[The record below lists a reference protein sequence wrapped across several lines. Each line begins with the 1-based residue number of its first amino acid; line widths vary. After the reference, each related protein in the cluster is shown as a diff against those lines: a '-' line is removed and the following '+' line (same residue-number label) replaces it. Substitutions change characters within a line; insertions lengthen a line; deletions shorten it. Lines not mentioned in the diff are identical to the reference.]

1 MAGGYSAA
9 DSPRDSFSDE
19 RYGKLVQETSKGIAG
34 FNQLTRSI
42 AQKMSLFGTPQDSR
56 ANHKQLN
63 ELVDKGN
70 KIVTKIQRRLKDLAQ
85 ACQGPQA
92 RARKTQVNKLSTDF
106 KNQLRSFEETCKRLV
121 ESEKNAVD
129 LIRRSSTSFRNSDD
143 MNKPANN
150 NNNGMNFTNY
160 NEDQIYAQANIV
172 MYDEDGTKVDDTLPC
187 SARWLMALW
196 LMHQTWRE
204 EKKTSSTS
212 TISCARSTPRSR
224 RSMG

>member
-19 RYGKLVQETSKGIAG
+19 HYAKLVQETSKGIAG

-85 ACQGPQA
+85 ACAGPQA
-92 RARKTQVNKLSTDF
+92 RSRKTQVNKLSTDF

-121 ESEKNAVD
+121 ESEKNAVE
-129 LIRRSSTSFRNSDD
+129 LIRRSSTSFRSSND
-143 MNKPANN
+143 MNKPINN
-150 NNNGMNFTNY
+150 NNNSNNGMNFTNY
-160 NEDQIYAQANIV
+160 DEDQIYAQANIV
-172 MYDEDGTKVDDTLPC
+172 MYDEDGT
-187 SARWLMALW
+187 M
-196 LMHQTWRE
+196 
-204 EKKTSSTS
+204 
-212 TISCARSTPRSR
+212 
-224 RSMG
+224 